1 MMPRDKGEQGLLISN
16 PWLLAGGAL
25 SAEASL
31 THLAIIIGGPRWYA
45 FFGAGK
51 RMVRLAE
58 QGAASA
64 TLITLG
70 IAAVLAV
77 WSAYALSGAGR
88 LPPLPLLRPALV
100 AISAVY
106 LIRAVAFVPVM
117 LIRTGRA
124 DAFAWISSAFVLVF
138 GLTYA
143 IGTLTAWR
151 TLP

>member
-1 MMPRDKGEQGLLISN
+1 MSN

-25 SAEASL
+25 SAAASL
-31 THLAIIIGGPRWYA
+31 AHLACIPGGPRWYA

-58 QGAASA
+58 QGAPSA
-64 TLITLG
+64 TLITLA

-77 WSAYALSGAGR
+77 WSAYAFSGAGL
-88 LPPLPLLRPALV
+88 LPRLPLLRLGLV

-106 LIRAVAFVPVM
+106 LIRAVIFVPAV
-117 LIRTGRA
+117 IVQTGHA
-124 DAFAWISSAFVLVF
+124 GIFAWVSSAIVLVF

-143 IGTLTAWR
+143 IGTWTAWESLR
-151 TLP
+151 